1 MVDQLM
7 SGPPEEQRR
16 WPTPLIVILMVVV
29 LVVAL
34 VHQMTAGGR
43 PTARPTASPTVSRT
57 PPTLPPD
64 PLPSAPVEVIGTGA
78 GEPSLHPRLTG
89 VPYTAS
95 ARVPLVLGGPQLVAL
110 GGARV
115 PAGPVPVR
123 DGESIGRVLAVPSGF
138 VVSVNPAQ
146 FVDGQPSSKVYFV
159 PRTGAARLLVAT
171 DWVFAAADG
180 RSIFAERFGQSAGG
194 TNEVLQVSL
203 SGKVLARHR
212 VPSGWS
218 LQADSVAGLLV
229 VDMKSDGRHSTVKT
243 VDRKT
248 FAVLRQLGKNGWIV
262 GSTATRAAWTDAQCD
277 SGCHLVIT
285 DLRSGRRSTLPTED
299 GFGIS
304 VVAFSPDGKR
314 VAIAYY
320 GRHVQQAGGSAAGF
334 VDVVDLASHVRHRVP
349 GVATDVKQAADLAW
363 TPDGRWLAIAVGITA
378 QGVRL
383 VGLWPA
389 AGGAVRVLP
398 TRVPGAYTNGSLVAL

>member
-1 MVDQLM
+1 L
-7 SGPPEEQRR
+7 PPEPQ
-16 WPTPLIVILMVVV
+16 PSTP
-29 LVVAL
+29 
-34 VHQMTAGGR
+34 G
-43 PTARPTASPTVSRT
+43 
-57 PPTLPPD
+57 
-64 PLPSAPVEVIGTGA
+64 EVIGTGA
-78 GEPSLHPRLTG
+78 GAPASNVHPRLTG

-95 ARVPLVLGGPQLVAL
+95 ARVPLVLGGPRLVAL
-110 GGARV
+110 GGARL
-115 PAGPVPVR
+115 PAGRVPVR
-123 DGESIGRVLAVPSGF
+123 DGESIGRVLAVPSGL

-146 FVDGQPSSKVYFV
+146 FVDGEPASKVYFV

-248 FAVLRQLGKNGWIV
+248 FAVLRHLGKTGWIV
-262 GSTATRAAWTDAQCD
+262 GSTATRAAWTNAQCD
-277 SGCHLVIT
+277 SGCDLVIT
-285 DLRSGRRSTLPTED
+285 DLSSGRRRTLPTED
-299 GFGIS
+299 RFGVS

-314 VAIAYY
+314 VAIAYS
-320 GRHVQQAGGSAAGF
+320 GRHSQQAGGEAAGF
-334 VDVVDLASHVRHRVP
+334 VDVVDLATGARHRVP
-349 GVATDVKQAADLAW
+349 GVATDIKQAADLAW
-363 TPDGRWLAIAVGITA
+363 TPDGRWLAIAVGITD
-378 QGVRL
+378 QSVRL

-389 AGGAVRVLP
+389 NGGAVRVFP
-398 TRVPGAYTNGSLVAL
+398 TRVPGAYTNGSLIAL